1 LYYSPQYTKV
11 VSQEGMPLAN
21 SPSER
26 GDLIIRFVT
35 HFPEKL
41 SAEKKQLLKQALSS
55 KLIQT

>member
-1 LYYSPQYTKV
+1 
-11 VSQEGMPLAN
+11 MPLAN